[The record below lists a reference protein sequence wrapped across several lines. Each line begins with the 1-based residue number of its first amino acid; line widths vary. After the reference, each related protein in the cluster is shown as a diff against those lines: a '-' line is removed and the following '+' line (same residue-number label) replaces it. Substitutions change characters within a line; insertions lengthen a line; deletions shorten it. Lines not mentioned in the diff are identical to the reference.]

1 MQKEIGEQMNKIMI
15 LGRLTKDPEI
25 RKTTSNKSVANFTVA
40 VNHKFN
46 KEETDFFNC
55 IAWEQKADFVA
66 EKVGKGLRVL
76 VVGKMESRSYD
87 KSDGTKVLL
96 WELQVEEVELIDWK
110 EKTESRQEYEKPKES
125 VLSKYVDDSSVEKLD
140 ISNDD
145 LPF

>member
-1 MQKEIGEQMNKIMI
+1 MQKEIGEQMNKIII
-15 LGRLTKDPEI
+15 LGRLTKDPEL

>member
-1 MQKEIGEQMNKIMI
+1 MNKIII
-15 LGRLTKDPEI
+15 LGRLTKDPEL

-145 LPF
+145 LPFWYVWVK

>member
-15 LGRLTKDPEI
+15 LGRLTKDPEL

-46 KEETDFFNC
+46 KEVTDFFNC
-55 IAWEQKADFVA
+55 IAWGKTADFIA
-66 EKVGKGLRVL
+66 EKVSKGLKVL
-76 VVGKMESRSYD
+76 VIGRMESRSYD

-110 EKTESRQEYEKPKES
+110 EKVEQKQYATDY
-125 VLSKYVDDSSVEKLD
+125 SKYVDDSSVEKLD
-140 ISNDD
+140 ISSDD

>member
-1 MQKEIGEQMNKIMI
+1 MQKFMI

-25 RKTTSNKSVANFTVA
+25 RRTTSNKSVANFTVA

-46 KEETDFFNC
+46 KEVTDFFNC
-55 IAWEQKADFVA
+55 IAWGKTADFIA
-66 EKVGKGLRVL
+66 EKVSKGLKVL
-76 VVGKMESRSYD
+76 VIGRMESRSYD

-110 EKTESRQEYEKPKES
+110 EKVEQKQYATDY
-125 VLSKYVDDSSVEKLD
+125 SKYVDDSSVEKLD
-140 ISNDD
+140 ISSDD